1 MKKIEIFG
9 NREKVEQKDRLKDL
23 RDITNYKREQQNK
36 KSSVVVEFPTW
47 MIIAVLLI
55 VCLIFFGKQLLT
67 IAVFIFAGF
76 IFMSALKPIV
86 NWLVDKKVPKGWA
99 IGMTYVLVLCI
110 LIGLSSLII
119 VPFGKGIQEMVNMLP
134 SLVSNFLEDFK
145 GIEIGS
151 LSIDRQWFVN
161 LASDFSSLFTPSGGL
176 DSLKSIAG
184 TVGGVINWAALLF
197 AIIIFSVY
205 LLSEGEQLVQ
215 LGLLR
220 ISNDKKRE
228 RVKKLVN
235 DVEYK
240 LGKWMIGQTTVSTI
254 AGVTLGISL
263 SLLNVPFALPLG
275 VLVGLLDTIPN
286 IGTTLA
292 IIPAVL
298 VALISGGWTKALV
311 VLIIYLV
318 YQQIENNLLIPR
330 IMGNAVGLKPIVVM
344 FGVTMFLILFG
355 AWGAVLAVPIMV
367 VLNILYEFFIDLQKL
382 EAEGIV

>member
-1 MKKIEIFG
+1 
-9 NREKVEQKDRLKDL
+9 
-23 RDITNYKREQQNK
+23 
-36 KSSVVVEFPTW
+36 
-47 MIIAVLLI
+47 
-55 VCLIFFGKQLLT
+55 
-67 IAVFIFAGF
+67 
-76 IFMSALKPIV
+76 
-86 NWLVDKKVPKGWA
+86 
-99 IGMTYVLVLCI
+99 
-110 LIGLSSLII
+110 
-119 VPFGKGIQEMVNMLP
+119 
-134 SLVSNFLEDFK
+134 
-145 GIEIGS
+145 
-151 LSIDRQWFVN
+151 
-161 LASDFSSLFTPSGGL
+161 L

-298 VALISGGWTKALV
+298 VALIAGGWTKALV

-330 IMGNAVGLKPIVVM
+330 IMGNAVGLEPIVVM